1 MITIFDVNLVVIFA
15 GKIWACAFVKLPKDS
30 YSYKSMQNKSSA
42 TGQKHP
48 PLNLPFYYGWFVLA
62 ICFLTTLTSAG
73 VRSSP
78 SVLIHPLETEFGW
91 SRVLIASAV
100 SMNLLLFG
108 VAAPISGW
116 LIDRIG
122 PRKVMLGSLTLLILG
137 VSGTMAMNQFWQ
149 FFLVWGVIVGLGAGG
164 VGSVLTAT
172 VGNRWFVARRGL
184 ALGIL
189 GSASSTG
196 QIIFLPFFMAMITYA
211 GWRMGSMALII
222 VAMILL
228 PLIYLFM
235 RDDPSEVGLEPYGA
249 GQPGAASSGGVASLR
264 GLRSGN
270 ATITAR
276 EVVSHPTFWL
286 LAGSFFVCGGT
297 ANGLIGTHLI
307 PHEIDLGIP
316 QIAAAS
322 ILGVMGGLNM
332 VGTIFS
338 GWMIDR
344 VRPQRWLAL
353 VYALR
358 GFSLLILPFV
368 QNLSGFFVFA
378 VIYGLDWFATVPPSM
393 AITAD
398 TFGRQ
403 NVGKVYGWIFMSHQ
417 IGAAIMASAAGAL
430 RTWMGD
436 YQFAFLSGG
445 VIAMI
450 AAGLALQIKLKP
462 NEASPPAASVQPVGA

>member
-1 MITIFDVNLVVIFA
+1 MISREADYLYKTMPTNSPDLVL
-15 GKIWACAFVKLPKDS
+15 KR
-30 YSYKSMQNKSSA
+30 
-42 TGQKHP
+42 P
-48 PLNLPFYYGWFVLA
+48 PLSLPFYYGWFVLSL
-62 ICFLTTLTSAG
+62 CFLTTLTSAG

-78 SVLIHPLETEFGW
+78 SVLIHPLEAEFGW
-91 SRVLIASAV
+91 SRALIAAAI

-116 LIDRIG
+116 LIDRYG
-122 PRKVMLGSLTLLILG
+122 PRKVMLGSLGLLIMG
-137 VSGTMAMNQFWQ
+137 VSGTIVMNQFWQ
-149 FFLVWGVIVGLGAGG
+149 FFLVWGVIVGIGAGG

-172 VGNRWFVARRGL
+172 VGNRWFVAKRGL

-196 QIIFLPFFMAMITYA
+196 QIIFLPLFMAMITYA

-222 VAMILL
+222 VALILL

-249 GQPGAASSGGVASLR
+249 GQPGAASSTGTTSLR
-264 GLRSGN
+264 GIPAKN

-276 EVVSHPTFWL
+276 DVISHPTFWL
-286 LAGSFFVCGGT
+286 LSGSFFVCGGT

-307 PHEIDLGIP
+307 PHEIDRGIP

-322 ILGVMGGLNM
+322 LLGVMGALNM

-338 GWMIDR
+338 GWMVDR
-344 VRPQRWLAL
+344 VQPQKWLAL

-358 GFSLLILPFV
+358 GVSLLILPFV
-368 QNLSGFFVFA
+368 DNLSGFLVFA

-393 AITAD
+393 VITAD
-398 TFGRQ
+398 TFGKQ

-417 IGAAIMASAAGAL
+417 IGAAIMASSAGAL

-436 YQFAFLSGG
+436 YHFAFLSGG

-450 AAGLALQIKLKP
+450 AAGLALQIKP
-462 NEASPPAASVQPVGA
+462 VQRQATAAPVAPQPAGA

>member
-1 MITIFDVNLVVIFA
+1 MPTSS
-15 GKIWACAFVKLPKDS
+15 PDS
-30 YSYKSMQNKSSA
+30 VLKR
-42 TGQKHP
+42 P
-48 PLNLPFYYGWFVLA
+48 PLSLPFYYGWFVLS
-62 ICFLTTLTSAG
+62 ICFMTTLTSAG

-78 SVLIHPLETEFGW
+78 SVLIHPLEAEFGW
-91 SRVLIASAV
+91 SRTLIASAV

-108 VAAPISGW
+108 IAAPLSGF
-116 LIDRIG
+116 LIDRFG
-122 PRKVMLGSLTLLILG
+122 PRKVMIGSLTLLIVG
-137 VSGTMAMNQFWQ
+137 VSGTMAMTQFWQ
-149 FFLVWGVIVGLGAGG
+149 FFLVWGVIVGFGAGG

-196 QIIFLPFFMAMITYA
+196 QIIFLPLFMAMITYA

-222 VAMILL
+222 VAIILL
-228 PLIYLFM
+228 PVIFLFM

-249 GQPGAASSGGVASLR
+249 GEPGAASSTGATSLR
-264 GLRSGN
+264 GIPAKN

-276 EVVSHPTFWL
+276 DVVSHPTFWL

-307 PHEIDLGIP
+307 PHEIEIGIP

-322 ILGVMGGLNM
+322 LLGLMGALNM

-344 VRPQRWLAL
+344 VQPQRWLAL

-358 GFSLLILPFV
+358 GVSLLILPFV
-368 QNLSGFFVFA
+368 QGYFGLVIFA

-393 AITAD
+393 ALTAD

-436 YQFAFLSGG
+436 YQFAFLTGG

-450 AAGLALQIKLKP
+450 AAGLALQIKP
-462 NEASPPAASVQPVGA
+462 VQRQATSAPAAPQPASA

>member
-1 MITIFDVNLVVIFA
+1 MPTNSPDLVL
-15 GKIWACAFVKLPKDS
+15 KR
-30 YSYKSMQNKSSA
+30 
-42 TGQKHP
+42 P
-48 PLNLPFYYGWFVLA
+48 PLSLPFYYGWFVLS
-62 ICFLTTLTSAG
+62 ICFMTTLTSAG

-78 SVLIHPLETEFGW
+78 SVLIHPLEAEFGW
-91 SRVLIASAV
+91 SRTLIASAV

-108 VAAPISGW
+108 IAAPLSGF
-116 LIDRIG
+116 LIDRFG
-122 PRKVMLGSLTLLILG
+122 PRKVMIGSLTLLIVG
-137 VSGTMAMNQFWQ
+137 VSGTMAMTQFWQ
-149 FFLVWGVIVGLGAGG
+149 FFLVWGVIVGFGAGG

-196 QIIFLPFFMAMITYA
+196 QIIFLPLFMAMITYA

-222 VAMILL
+222 VAIILL
-228 PLIYLFM
+228 PVIFLFM

-249 GQPGAASSGGVASLR
+249 GEPGAASSTGATSLR
-264 GLRSGN
+264 GIPAKN

-276 EVVSHPTFWL
+276 DVVSHPTFWL

-307 PHEIDLGIP
+307 PHEIEIGIP

-322 ILGVMGGLNM
+322 LLGLMGALNM

-344 VRPQRWLAL
+344 VQPQRWLAL

-358 GFSLLILPFV
+358 GVSLLILPFV
-368 QNLSGFFVFA
+368 QGYFGLVIFA

-393 AITAD
+393 ALTAD

-436 YQFAFLSGG
+436 YQFAFLTGG

-450 AAGLALQIKLKP
+450 AAGLALQIKP
-462 NEASPPAASVQPVGA
+462 VQRQATSAPAAPQPASA

>member
-1 MITIFDVNLVVIFA
+1 MDNNSS
-15 GKIWACAFVKLPKDS
+15 D
-30 YSYKSMQNKSSA
+30 KSHNR
-42 TGQKHP
+42 P
-48 PLNLPFYYGWFVLA
+48 PLSLPFYYGWFVISL
-62 ICFLTTLTSAG
+62 CFLTTLTSAG

-78 SVLIHPLETEFGW
+78 SVLIHPLEAEFGW
-91 SRVLIASAV
+91 SRTLIASAV

-108 VAAPISGW
+108 IAAPLSGF
-116 LIDRIG
+116 LIDRFG
-122 PRKVMLGSLTLLILG
+122 PRKVMMGSLSLLIVG
-137 VSGTMAMNQFWQ
+137 VSGTMMMTQFWQ

-172 VGNRWFVARRGL
+172 VGNRWFVAKRGL

-196 QIIFLPFFMAMITYA
+196 QIIFLPLFMAMITYA
-211 GWRMGSMALII
+211 GWRLGSMALII
-222 VAMILL
+222 VALILL
-228 PLIYLFM
+228 PLIFLFM
-235 RDDPSEVGLEPYGA
+235 RDDPSEVGLEPYGSGDPKA
-249 GQPGAASSGGVASLR
+249 TAIGGAASLR
-264 GLRSGN
+264 GMSAKN
-270 ATITAR
+270 ATITAK
-276 EVVSHPTFWL
+276 EVVTHPTFWL
-286 LAGSFFVCGGT
+286 LAASFFVCGGT

-307 PHEIDLGIP
+307 PHEIEIGIP

-322 ILGVMGGLNM
+322 LLGIMGGLNM

-338 GWMIDR
+338 GWMIDK
-344 VRPQRWLAL
+344 VQPQRWLAL

-358 GFSLLILPFV
+358 GVSLLFLPFV
-368 QNLSGFFVFA
+368 HDFTGLVFFAIV
-378 VIYGLDWFATVPPSM
+378 YGLDWFATVPPSM

-417 IGAAIMASAAGAL
+417 IGAAIMASAAGAI

-445 VIAMI
+445 VIAII

-462 NEASPPAASVQPVGA
+462 KEAAPPATGAVPAEA

>member
-1 MITIFDVNLVVIFA
+1 MILVEEDYLN
-15 GKIWACAFVKLPKDS
+15 KIMPNGSLDLTLKR
-30 YSYKSMQNKSSA
+30 
-42 TGQKHP
+42 P
-48 PLNLPFYYGWFVLA
+48 PLSLPFYYGWFVLSL
-62 ICFLTTLTSAG
+62 CFLTTLTSAG

-78 SVLIHPLETEFGW
+78 SVLIHPLEAEFGW
-91 SRVLIASAV
+91 SRALIASAI

-108 VAAPISGW
+108 VASPISGW
-116 LIDRIG
+116 LIDRYG
-122 PRKVMLGSLTLLILG
+122 PRKVMLGSLGLLIIG
-137 VSGTMAMNQFWQ
+137 VTGTIAMTQFWQ

-222 VAMILL
+222 VALILL

-235 RDDPSEVGLEPYGA
+235 RDDPSEIGLEPYGA
-249 GQPGAASSGGVASLR
+249 GQPGSASTIAASSLR
-264 GLRSGN
+264 GVPAKN

-297 ANGLIGTHLI
+297 ANGLIGIHLI
-307 PHEIDLGIP
+307 PHEIEIGIP

-322 ILGVMGGLNM
+322 LLGLMGALNM

-344 VRPQRWLAL
+344 VQPQRWLAL

-358 GFSLLILPFV
+358 GLSLLLLPFA
-368 QNLSGFFVFA
+368 QDYLGLIVFA

-393 AITAD
+393 ALTAD
-398 TFGRQ
+398 TFGKQ
-403 NVGKVYGWIFMSHQ
+403 NVGKVYGWIFLSHQ
-417 IGAAIMASAAGAL
+417 VGAAIMASAAGAL

-450 AAGLALQIKLKP
+450 AAGLALQIKP
-462 NEASPPAASVQPVGA
+462 TQQQVTSAPAAPQAAGA

>member
-1 MITIFDVNLVVIFA
+1 MEN
-15 GKIWACAFVKLPKDS
+15 DS
-30 YSYKSMQNKSSA
+30 FGISEKR
-42 TGQKHP
+42 P
-48 PLNLPFYYGWFVLA
+48 PISLSFYYGWFVLA
-62 ICFLTTLTSAG
+62 LCFLTTLTSAG

-78 SVLIHPLETEFGW
+78 SVLIHPLEAEFGW
-91 SRVLIASAV
+91 SRAAIASAV
-100 SMNLLLFG
+100 SINLLLFG
-108 VAAPISGW
+108 IAAPISGW
-116 LIDRIG
+116 LLDHYG
-122 PRKVMLGSLTLLILG
+122 PRKVMLGSLALLIVG
-137 VSGTMAMNQFWQ
+137 VSGTIAMNHFWQ

-172 VGNRWFVARRGL
+172 VGNRWFVAKRGL

-196 QIIFLPFFMAMITYA
+196 QLIFLPLFMAAITYA

-222 VAMILL
+222 VAIILVPMI
-228 PLIYLFM
+228 YFFM
-235 RDDPSEVGLEPYGA
+235 RDDPSDVGLEPYGA
-249 GQPGAASSGGVASLR
+249 GDPAAASSGGVASLR
-264 GLRSGN
+264 GMRSGN

-276 EVVSHPTFWL
+276 EVISHPTFWL
-286 LAGSFFVCGGT
+286 LASSFFVCGGT

-307 PHEIDLGIP
+307 PHEIDRGIP

-322 ILGVMGGLNM
+322 LLGVMGGLNM

-344 VRPQRWLAL
+344 VQPQKWLAL

-358 GFSLLILPFV
+358 GGSLLLLPFV
-368 QNLSGFFVFA
+368 HDLSGFFVFA

-398 TFGRQ
+398 TFGKQ

-430 RTWMGD
+430 RTWLGD
-436 YQFAFLSGG
+436 YHTAFFSGG
-445 VIAMI
+445 VIALI
-450 AAGLALQIKLKP
+450 AAGLALQIKPKLREAP
-462 NEASPPAASVQPVGA
+462 PSPASPQIASA

>member
-1 MITIFDVNLVVIFA
+1 MDNNS
-15 GKIWACAFVKLPKDS
+15 PD
-30 YSYKSMQNKSSA
+30 KSHKC
-42 TGQKHP
+42 P
-48 PLNLPFYYGWFVLA
+48 PLSLPFYYGWFVIAL
-62 ICFLTTLTSAG
+62 CFLTTLTSAG

-78 SVLIHPLETEFGW
+78 SVLIHPLEAEFGW
-91 SRVLIASAV
+91 SRTLIASAV

-108 VAAPISGW
+108 IAAPLSGF
-116 LIDRIG
+116 LIDRFG
-122 PRKVMLGSLTLLILG
+122 PRKVMIGSLSLLIGG
-137 VSGTMAMNQFWQ
+137 VSGTMMMTQFWQ

-172 VGNRWFVARRGL
+172 VGNRWFVAKRGL

-196 QIIFLPFFMAMITYA
+196 QIIFLPLFMAMITYA
-211 GWRMGSMALII
+211 GWRLGSMALII
-222 VAMILL
+222 VALILL
-228 PLIYLFM
+228 PLIFLFM
-235 RDDPSEVGLEPYGA
+235 RDDPSEVGLEPYGSGDPKA
-249 GQPGAASSGGVASLR
+249 TAIGGAASLR
-264 GLRSGN
+264 GMSAKN
-270 ATITAR
+270 ATITAK
-276 EVVSHPTFWL
+276 EVVTHPTFWL
-286 LAGSFFVCGGT
+286 LAASFFVCGGT

-307 PHEIDLGIP
+307 PHEIEIGIP

-322 ILGVMGGLNM
+322 LLGIMGGLNM

-338 GWMIDR
+338 GWMIDK
-344 VRPQRWLAL
+344 VQPQRWLAL

-358 GFSLLILPFV
+358 GVSLLFLPFV
-368 QNLSGFFVFA
+368 HDFTGLVFFAIV
-378 VIYGLDWFATVPPSM
+378 YGLDWFATVPPSM

-417 IGAAIMASAAGAL
+417 IGAAIMASAAGAI

-445 VIAMI
+445 VIAII

-462 NEASPPAASVQPVGA
+462 KEAAPPATGAVPAGA

>member
-1 MITIFDVNLVVIFA
+1 MNM
-15 GKIWACAFVKLPKDS
+15 PNDS
-30 YSYKSMQNKSSA
+30 LELTLKR
-42 TGQKHP
+42 P
-48 PLNLPFYYGWFVLA
+48 PLSLPFYYGWFVLSL
-62 ICFLTTLTSAG
+62 CFLTTLTSAG

-78 SVLIHPLETEFGW
+78 SVLIHPLEAEFGW
-91 SRVLIASAV
+91 SRTLIASAV

-108 VAAPISGW
+108 VAAPLSGY
-116 LIDRIG
+116 LIDRFG
-122 PRKVMLGSLTLLILG
+122 PRKLMMGSLLFLIVG
-137 VSGTMAMNQFWQ
+137 VSGTMAMTEFWQ
-149 FFLVWGVIVGLGAGG
+149 FFLVWGVVVGLGAGG

-172 VGNRWFVARRGL
+172 IGNRWFVARRGL

-211 GWRMGSMALII
+211 GWRLGSMTLIV

-228 PLIYLFM
+228 PLIFLFM
-235 RDDPSEVGLEPYGA
+235 RDDPADVGLEPYGA
-249 GQPGAASSGGVASLR
+249 GQTGAASGGGAASLR
-264 GLRSGN
+264 GMPAKN
-270 ATITAR
+270 ATITAK

-307 PHEIDLGIP
+307 PHEIEIGIP

-322 ILGVMGGLNM
+322 LLGIMGGLNM

-338 GWMIDR
+338 GWMIDK
-344 VRPQRWLAL
+344 VQPQRWLAL

-358 GFSLLILPFV
+358 GVSLLFLPFV
-368 QNLSGFFVFA
+368 HDFTGLVFFAIV
-378 VIYGLDWFATVPPSM
+378 YGLDWFATVPPSM

-430 RTWMGD
+430 RTWIGD

-445 VIAMI
+445 VIAMM
-450 AAGLALQIKLKP
+450 AAGLALQIKTKP
-462 NEASPPAASVQPVGA
+462 RETAPPATGAVPAGA

>member
-1 MITIFDVNLVVIFA
+1 MVL
-15 GKIWACAFVKLPKDS
+15 KR
-30 YSYKSMQNKSSA
+30 
-42 TGQKHP
+42 P
-48 PLNLPFYYGWFVLA
+48 PLSLPFYYGWFVVAL
-62 ICFLTTLTSAG
+62 CFLTTLTSAG

-78 SVLIHPLETEFGW
+78 TVLIHPLEAEFGW
-91 SRVLIASAV
+91 SRALIASAI

-108 VAAPISGW
+108 IAAPVAGF
-116 LIDRIG
+116 LIDRFG
-122 PRKVMLGSLTLLILG
+122 PRKVMMGSLTLLIVG
-137 VSGTMAMNQFWQ
+137 VSGTVAMTTFWQ
-149 FFLVWGVIVGLGAGG
+149 FFLVWGVIVGIGAGG

-172 VGNRWFVARRGL
+172 VGNRWFVAKRGL

-196 QIIFLPFFMAMITYA
+196 QIIFLPLFMAMITYA
-211 GWRMGSMALII
+211 GWRMGSMTLII
-222 VAMILL
+222 VSITLL

-249 GQPGAASSGGVASLR
+249 GQPGAVSSAAGVSLR
-264 GLRSGN
+264 GMPAKN

-276 EVVSHPTFWL
+276 EVISHPTFWL

-307 PHEIDLGIP
+307 PHEIEIGIP
-316 QIAAAS
+316 QMAAAS
-322 ILGVMGGLNM
+322 LLGLMGALNM

-338 GWMIDR
+338 GWMVDR
-344 VRPQRWLAL
+344 VQPQRWLAL

-358 GFSLLILPFV
+358 GVSLLILPFV
-368 QNLSGFFVFA
+368 QDYFGLIVFA

-393 AITAD
+393 ALTAD

-417 IGAAIMASAAGAL
+417 IGAAIMASSAGAL

-450 AAGLALQIKLKP
+450 AAGLALQIK
-462 NEASPPAASVQPVGA
+462 PPQRQTTPAPVAPQAAGA

>member
-1 MITIFDVNLVVIFA
+1 MENHSTADT
-15 GKIWACAFVKLPKDS
+15 GKR
-30 YSYKSMQNKSSA
+30 
-42 TGQKHP
+42 P
-48 PLNLPFYYGWFVLA
+48 PISLPFYYGWFVLG

-78 SVLIHPLETEFGW
+78 SVLIHPLEAEFGW
-91 SRVLIASAV
+91 SRTLIASAV

-108 VAAPISGW
+108 VAAPLSGY
-116 LIDRIG
+116 LIDRFG
-122 PRKVMLGSLTLLILG
+122 PRKLMMGSLSLLIVG
-137 VSGTMAMNQFWQ
+137 VSGTMAMTEFWQ

-211 GWRMGSMALII
+211 GWRWGSMTLII
-222 VAMILL
+222 VAMVLL
-228 PLIYLFM
+228 PLIFLFM
-235 RDDPSEVGLEPYGA
+235 RNDPSEVGLEPYGA
-249 GQPGAASSGGVASLR
+249 GQPGAASGGGAASLR
-264 GLRSGN
+264 GMPAKN
-270 ATITAR
+270 ATITAK

-307 PHEIDLGIP
+307 PHEIEIGIP

-322 ILGVMGGLNM
+322 LLGIMGGLNM

-338 GWMIDR
+338 GWMIDK
-344 VRPQRWLAL
+344 VQPQRWLAL

-358 GFSLLILPFV
+358 GLSLLILPFV
-368 QNLSGFFVFA
+368 HDFTGLVFFA
-378 VIYGLDWFATVPPSM
+378 IIYGLDWFATVPPSM

-417 IGAAIMASAAGAL
+417 IGAAIMASAAGAI

-450 AAGLALQIKLKP
+450 AAGLALQIKMKP
-462 NEASPPAASVQPVGA
+462 REAAPPAVGAQAAGA

>member
-1 MITIFDVNLVVIFA
+1 MDNNS
-15 GKIWACAFVKLPKDS
+15 PD
-30 YSYKSMQNKSSA
+30 KSHKR
-42 TGQKHP
+42 P
-48 PLNLPFYYGWFVLA
+48 PLSLPFYYGWFVISL
-62 ICFLTTLTSAG
+62 CFLTTLTSAG

-78 SVLIHPLETEFGW
+78 SVLIHPLEAEFGW
-91 SRVLIASAV
+91 SRTLIASAV

-108 VAAPISGW
+108 IAAPLSGF
-116 LIDRIG
+116 LIDRFG
-122 PRKVMLGSLTLLILG
+122 PRKVMIGSLSLLIVG
-137 VSGTMAMNQFWQ
+137 VSGTMMMTQFWQ

-172 VGNRWFVARRGL
+172 VGNRWFVAKRGL

-196 QIIFLPFFMAMITYA
+196 QIIFLPLFMAMITYA
-211 GWRMGSMALII
+211 GWRLGSMALII
-222 VAMILL
+222 VALILL
-228 PLIYLFM
+228 PLIFLFM
-235 RDDPSEVGLEPYGA
+235 RDDPSEVGLEPYGSGDPKA
-249 GQPGAASSGGVASLR
+249 TAIGGAASLR
-264 GLRSGN
+264 GMSAKN
-270 ATITAR
+270 ATITAK
-276 EVVSHPTFWL
+276 EVVTHPTFWL
-286 LAGSFFVCGGT
+286 LAASFFVCGGT

-307 PHEIDLGIP
+307 PHEIEIGIP

-322 ILGVMGGLNM
+322 LLGIMGGLNM

-338 GWMIDR
+338 GWMIDK
-344 VRPQRWLAL
+344 VQPQRWLAL

-358 GFSLLILPFV
+358 GVSLLFLPFV
-368 QNLSGFFVFA
+368 HDFTGLVFFAIV
-378 VIYGLDWFATVPPSM
+378 YGLDWFATVPPSM

-417 IGAAIMASAAGAL
+417 IGAAIMASAAGAI

-462 NEASPPAASVQPVGA
+462 KEAAPPATGAVPAGA

>member
-1 MITIFDVNLVVIFA
+1 MTIAL
-15 GKIWACAFVKLPKDS
+15 KR
-30 YSYKSMQNKSSA
+30 
-42 TGQKHP
+42 P
-48 PLNLPFYYGWFVLA
+48 PLALPFYYGWFVLA
-62 ICFLTTLTSAG
+62 LCFLTTLTSAG

-78 SVLIHPLETEFGW
+78 SVLIHPLEAEFGW
-91 SRVLIASAV
+91 SRALIASAV

-108 VAAPISGW
+108 IAGPISGW

-172 VGNRWFVARRGL
+172 VGNRWFVAKRGL

-228 PLIYLFM
+228 PLIFLFM

-249 GQPGAASSGGVASLR
+249 GEPGAASSGGVTSLR
-264 GLRSGN
+264 GVRSGN

-358 GFSLLILPFV
+358 GVSLLILPFV

-462 NEASPPAASVQPVGA
+462 KEVTPPAGAQPAGA

>member
-1 MITIFDVNLVVIFA
+1 M
-15 GKIWACAFVKLPKDS
+15 
-30 YSYKSMQNKSSA
+30 MQNDN
-42 TGQKHP
+42 TGKAAARP
-48 PLNLPFYYGWFVLA
+48 PLSLPFYYGWFVLS
-62 ICFLTTLTSAG
+62 IVFLTTLTSAG

-78 SVLIHPLETEFGW
+78 SVLIHPLEAEFGW
-91 SRVLIASAV
+91 SRALIASAV

-116 LIDRIG
+116 LIDKYG
-122 PRKVMLGSLTLLILG
+122 PRKVMMGSLALLIFG
-137 VSGTMAMNQFWQ
+137 VSGTMAMDQFWQ
-149 FFLVWGVIVGLGAGG
+149 FFLVWGVVVGLGAGG

-196 QIIFLPFFMAMITYA
+196 QIIFLPLFMAAITYA

-222 VAMILL
+222 VAIILV

-249 GQPGAASSGGVASLR
+249 GDPAAGSSGGVASLR
-264 GLRSGN
+264 GMRSGN
-270 ATITAR
+270 ATISAR

-286 LAGSFFVCGGT
+286 LASSFFVCGGT

-307 PHEIDLGIP
+307 PHEIDRGIP
-316 QIAAAS
+316 QITAAS
-322 ILGVMGGLNM
+322 LLGVMGALNM

-344 VRPQRWLAL
+344 VQPQRWLAL

-358 GFSLLILPFV
+358 GLSLLMLPFV
-368 QNLSGFFVFA
+368 HNVSGFFLFA

-398 TFGRQ
+398 TFGKQ

-417 IGAAIMASAAGAL
+417 IGAAIMASTAGAL
-430 RTWMGD
+430 RTWLGD
-436 YQFAFLSGG
+436 YHSAFFSGG
-445 VIAMI
+445 VIALV
-450 AAGLALQIKLKP
+450 AAGLALQIKTKP
-462 NEASPPAASVQPVGA
+462 KAPPATAHAQPAGA

>member
-1 MITIFDVNLVVIFA
+1 MVIT
-15 GKIWACAFVKLPKDS
+15 
-30 YSYKSMQNKSSA
+30 
-42 TGQKHP
+42 
-48 PLNLPFYYGWFVLA
+48 
-62 ICFLTTLTSAG
+62 
-73 VRSSP
+73 
-78 SVLIHPLETEFGW
+78 E
-91 SRVLIASAV
+91 
-100 SMNLLLFG
+100 
-108 VAAPISGW
+108 
-116 LIDRIG
+116 
-122 PRKVMLGSLTLLILG
+122 
-137 VSGTMAMNQFWQ
+137 FWQ

-172 VGNRWFVARRGL
+172 VGNRWFVAKRGL

-196 QIIFLPFFMAMITYA
+196 QIIFLPLFMAMITYA
-211 GWRMGSMALII
+211 GWRLGSMTLI
-222 VAMILL
+222 VVSMFLL
-228 PLIYLFM
+228 PLIFLFM
-235 RDDPSEVGLEPYGA
+235 RDDPSQVGLEPYGA
-249 GQPGAASSGGVASLR
+249 GQPGAAGSANAASLR
-264 GLRSGN
+264 GMPAKN
-270 ATITAR
+270 ATVTAR
-276 EVVSHPTFWL
+276 EVVTHPTFWL

-307 PHEIDLGIP
+307 PHEIEIGIP

-322 ILGVMGGLNM
+322 LLGVMGGLNM

-344 VRPQRWLAL
+344 VQPQKWLAL

-358 GFSLLILPFV
+358 GGSLLLLPFV
-368 QNLSGFFVFA
+368 HDLSGFFVFA

-398 TFGRQ
+398 TFGKQ

-436 YQFAFLSGG
+436 YHFAFLSGG

-450 AAGLALQIKLKP
+450 AAGLALQIKPKLRQAP
-462 NEASPPAASVQPVGA
+462 PSPASPQIASA

>member
-1 MITIFDVNLVVIFA
+1 MDNNS
-15 GKIWACAFVKLPKDS
+15 PD
-30 YSYKSMQNKSSA
+30 KSHKC
-42 TGQKHP
+42 P
-48 PLNLPFYYGWFVLA
+48 PLSLPFYYGWFVISL
-62 ICFLTTLTSAG
+62 CFLTTLTSAG

-78 SVLIHPLETEFGW
+78 SVLIHPLEAEFGW
-91 SRVLIASAV
+91 SRTLIASAV

-108 VAAPISGW
+108 IAAPLSGF
-116 LIDRIG
+116 LIDRFG
-122 PRKVMLGSLTLLILG
+122 PRKVMIGSLSLLIVG
-137 VSGTMAMNQFWQ
+137 VSGTMMMTQFWQ

-172 VGNRWFVARRGL
+172 VGNRWFVAKRGL

-196 QIIFLPFFMAMITYA
+196 QIIFLPLFMAMITYA
-211 GWRMGSMALII
+211 GWRLGSMALII
-222 VAMILL
+222 VALILL
-228 PLIYLFM
+228 PLIFLFM
-235 RDDPSEVGLEPYGA
+235 RDDPSEVGLEPYGSGDPKA
-249 GQPGAASSGGVASLR
+249 TAIGGAASLR
-264 GLRSGN
+264 GMSAKN
-270 ATITAR
+270 ATITAK
-276 EVVSHPTFWL
+276 EVVTHPTFWL
-286 LAGSFFVCGGT
+286 LAASFFVCGGT

-307 PHEIDLGIP
+307 PHEIEIGIP

-322 ILGVMGGLNM
+322 LLGIMGGLNM

-338 GWMIDR
+338 GWMIDK
-344 VRPQRWLAL
+344 VQPQRWLAL

-358 GFSLLILPFV
+358 GVSLLFLPFV
-368 QNLSGFFVFA
+368 HDFTGLVFFAIV
-378 VIYGLDWFATVPPSM
+378 YGLDWFATVPPSM

-417 IGAAIMASAAGAL
+417 IGAAIMASAAGAI

-462 NEASPPAASVQPVGA
+462 REAAPPATGAVPAGA

>member
-1 MITIFDVNLVVIFA
+1 MIMSISSPDLVL
-15 GKIWACAFVKLPKDS
+15 KR
-30 YSYKSMQNKSSA
+30 
-42 TGQKHP
+42 P
-48 PLNLPFYYGWFVLA
+48 PLSLPFYYGWFVLS
-62 ICFLTTLTSAG
+62 ICFLTLLTSAG
-73 VRSSP
+73 IRSSP
-78 SVLIHPLETEFGW
+78 SVLIHPLEAEFGW
-91 SRVLIASAV
+91 SRTLIASAI

-108 VAAPISGW
+108 VASPISGW
-116 LIDRIG
+116 LIDRYG
-122 PRKVMLGSLTLLILG
+122 PRKVMLGSLILLIVG
-137 VSGTMAMNQFWQ
+137 VSGTVAMREFWQ
-149 FFLVWGVIVGLGAGG
+149 FFLVWGIIVGLGAGG
-164 VGSVLTAT
+164 VGSVLTAS

-196 QIIFLPFFMAMITYA
+196 QIIFLPLFMAMITYA
-211 GWRMGSMALII
+211 GWRLGSMALII
-222 VAMILL
+222 VAIVLL

-235 RDDPSEVGLEPYGA
+235 RDDPAEVGLEPYGA
-249 GQPGAASSGGVASLR
+249 GQPGAAISTSATSLR
-264 GLRSGN
+264 GMPAKN

-276 EVVSHPTFWL
+276 DVVSHPTFWL

-307 PHEIDLGIP
+307 PHEIEMGIP

-322 ILGVMGGLNM
+322 LLGLMGALNM

-344 VRPQRWLAL
+344 VQPQKWLAL

-358 GFSLLILPFV
+358 GLSLLLLPFV
-368 QNLSGFFVFA
+368 QGYFGLVIFA

-393 AITAD
+393 ALTAD
-398 TFGRQ
+398 TFGKQ

-417 IGAAIMASAAGAL
+417 IGAAIMASAAGVL
-430 RTWMGD
+430 RTSLGD

-450 AAGLALQIKLKP
+450 AAGLALQIKP
-462 NEASPPAASVQPVGA
+462 VQRQATSAPTPQPAGA